1 MRGHARPLRMLPW
14 PLTWSAQGLY
24 RGTHGC
30 GRPLQGGGPA
40 WKVLSWEQVPRG
52 ARSRPEEI
60 KVERRQPLEEESVPF
75 PRAAGLGPHGFS
87 LQGSVGSRSRRPW
100 P

>member
-1 MRGHARPLRMLPW
+1 MLPW
-14 PLTWSAQGLY
+14 PLTWSAQALY

-30 GRPLQGGGPA
+30 GRPLRGGGPA

-60 KVERRQPLEEESVPF
+60 KVERWQPLEEESVAF
-75 PRAAGLGPHGFS
+75 PENGRFGASWLLLAGLRGVPF
-87 LQGSVGSRSRRPW
+87 
-100 P
+100 